1 MPVEVTWAE
10 GCAVAEDERAALEA
24 AVVATLAAEG
34 APEALVSVH
43 LAEDGLLHELNLRY
57 RGVDAPTDVLSFG
70 LGEPPPGAAL
80 GDVVI
85 SVPRARAQARA
96 LGHGERRELCFL
108 AVHGT
113 LHLLGHDDADEA
125 GNAAMAAR
133 AEAVLA
139 GLGVRR

>member
-10 GCAVAEDERAALEA
+10 GCAAAEADRTALEA
-24 AVVATLAAEG
+24 SVLACLAAEG
-34 APEALVSVH
+34 SPEALVSVH
-43 LAEDGLLHELNLRY
+43 LAEDGLLHELNRRY

-70 LGEPPPGAAL
+70 LGDPPPGAAM

-85 SVPRARAQARA
+85 SVPRAKAQARA

-113 LHLLGHDDADEA
+113 LHLLGYDDADEA
-125 GNAAMAAR
+125 GNARMAAR

-139 GLGVRR
+139 GVGVPR